1 MLCGY
6 NHKYVCKVN
15 EMYGDKHGKALV
27 KVIGSEFSGDS
38 SKALQA
44 CAHPAAEYFAAEL
57 KESMKG
63 VGTND
68 EKL

>member
-1 MLCGY
+1 
-6 NHKYVCKVN
+6 
-15 EMYGDKHGKALV
+15 MYGDKHGKALV